1 MRQTSESRETG
12 RGGREVRREEDSIE
26 VLNVLVKVVVNTLR
40 MIAGLSDCRTVAM
53 LNHTWPVLHNLY
65 IG

>member
-26 VLNVLVKVVVNTLR
+26 VLNVLVKVVVKGYNITAPNR
-40 MIAGLSDCRTVAM
+40 
-53 LNHTWPVLHNLY
+53 Y
-65 IG
+65 